1 MLLAI
6 GGNNI
11 ANHEY
16 YPGLIDEVAIWS
28 TALEPAQIKE
38 AMEKVLSGKTHVGL
52 KNKLPT
58 HWGGI
63 KCGYLARD

>member
-1 MLLAI
+1 MPLAI

-28 TALEPAQIKE
+28 AALEPVQIKE
-38 AMEKVLSGKTHVGL
+38 AMEKVLSGKTHVEL
-52 KNKLPT
+52 KNILPP
-58 HWGGI
+58 HWGRI
-63 KCGYLARD
+63 KGGYLARD